1 MLLNVLKGK
10 IHRATVTQAELD
22 YIGSITID
30 SELMEAAGIQEYE
43 LVTISDC
50 NNGNRL
56 ETYVIAGEPGSGVI
70 CLNGAAA
77 HLVTVGDKVIIMN
90 YCQIDSR
97 RVRRSGACTSR
108 GIRRRQQQD
117 QPSYPLRK
125 ARQAGRL
132 EVSTPLFSRKQN
144 GHPHGCPFFINR
156 SEICSLLFSKEN
168 ARNKAIIAANRLQNH
183 FVHQRHAPQ
192 AITINCSSG

>member
-56 ETYVIAGEPGSGVI
+56 ETYVIAGRAWQWRNLPEWRSCSPG
-70 CLNGAAA
+70 
-77 HLVTVGDKVIIMN
+77 
-90 YCQIDSR
+90 Y
-97 RVRRSGACTSR
+97 
-108 GIRRRQQQD
+108 RRR
-117 QPSYPLRK
+117 
-125 ARQAGRL
+125 
-132 EVSTPLFSRKQN
+132 
-144 GHPHGCPFFINR
+144 
-156 SEICSLLFSKEN
+156 
-168 ARNKAIIAANRLQNH
+168 
-183 FVHQRHAPQ
+183 
-192 AITINCSSG
+192 

>member
-30 SELMEAAGIQEYE
+30 SDLMEAAGILEYE

-56 ETYVIAGEPGSGVI
+56 ETYVIAGEAGSGVI

-77 HLVTVGDKVIIMN
+77 HLVDVGDKVIIMCYAQMTPEEFADPDN
-90 YCQIDSR
+90 AP
-97 RVRRSGACTSR
+97 RVVFVDDDNR
-108 GIRRRQQQD
+108 I
-117 QPSYPLRK
+117 
-125 ARQAGRL
+125 ARVTRYEKHGRL
-132 EVSTPLFSRKQN
+132 EDMQ
-144 GHPHGCPFFINR
+144 
-156 SEICSLLFSKEN
+156 
-168 ARNKAIIAANRLQNH
+168 
-183 FVHQRHAPQ
+183 
-192 AITINCSSG
+192 

>member
-90 YCQIDSR
+90 YCQMTPEEIR
-97 RVRRSGACTSR
+97 RPGARTSR
-108 GIRRRQQQD
+108 GIRRRWQQN

-132 EVSTPLFSRKQN
+132 EVSRFPINAERALRTTRSAR
-144 GHPHGCPFFINR
+144 FFVLPDKPAQPPTENKP
-156 SEICSLLFSKEN
+156 EI
-168 ARNKAIIAANRLQNH
+168 
-183 FVHQRHAPQ
+183 
-192 AITINCSSG
+192 

>member
-70 CLNGAAA
+70 PPEWRSCSPGYRGRQGNHHEL
-77 HLVTVGDKVIIMN
+77 LSD
-90 YCQIDSR
+90 DSR
-97 RVRRSGACTSR
+97 R
-108 GIRRRQQQD
+108 IRRPGALAPHVVFVD
-117 QPSYPLRK
+117 DDNKIS
-125 ARQAGRL
+125 RL
-132 EVSTPLFSRKQN
+132 TRYEK
-144 GHPHGCPFFINR
+144 HGKL
-156 SEICSLLFSKEN
+156 EDLK
-168 ARNKAIIAANRLQNH
+168 
-183 FVHQRHAPQ
+183 
-192 AITINCSSG
+192 

>member
-90 YCQIDSR
+90 YCQMTTNLQLISR
-97 RVRRSGACTSR
+97 YAGA
-108 GIRRRQQQD
+108 D
-117 QPSYPLRK
+117 P
-125 ARQAGRL
+125 
-132 EVSTPLFSRKQN
+132 E
-144 GHPHGCPFFINR
+144 
-156 SEICSLLFSKEN
+156 
-168 ARNKAIIAANRLQNH
+168 
-183 FVHQRHAPQ
+183 HAPHVVFVDDNNK
-192 AITINCSSG
+192 ISRLTRYEKHGKLEDLK

>member
-56 ETYVIAGEPGSGVI
+56 ETYVIAADPE
-70 CLNGAAA
+70 
-77 HLVTVGDKVIIMN
+77 
-90 YCQIDSR
+90 
-97 RVRRSGACTSR
+97 
-108 GIRRRQQQD
+108 
-117 QPSYPLRK
+117 
-125 ARQAGRL
+125 
-132 EVSTPLFSRKQN
+132 
-144 GHPHGCPFFINR
+144 
-156 SEICSLLFSKEN
+156 
-168 ARNKAIIAANRLQNH
+168 
-183 FVHQRHAPQ
+183 HAPHVVFVDDNNK
-192 AITINCSSG
+192 ISRLTRYEKHGKLEDLK

>member
-1 MLLNVLKGK
+1 MLLNVHKGK

-90 YCQIDSR
+90 YCQMTPEEFADPEHAPHVVFVDDDNKISR
-97 RVRRSGACTSR
+97 LTRYEKHGKLEDLKCSNKYRPPIKSPTRISRVGFLA
-108 GIRRRQQQD
+108 
-117 QPSYPLRK
+117 
-125 ARQAGRL
+125 
-132 EVSTPLFSRKQN
+132 
-144 GHPHGCPFFINR
+144 
-156 SEICSLLFSKEN
+156 
-168 ARNKAIIAANRLQNH
+168 ARNACPYSLDTDSASNGEKQARNIVMLIPERIDARL
-183 FVHQRHAPQ
+183 PDLL
-192 AITINCSSG
+192 